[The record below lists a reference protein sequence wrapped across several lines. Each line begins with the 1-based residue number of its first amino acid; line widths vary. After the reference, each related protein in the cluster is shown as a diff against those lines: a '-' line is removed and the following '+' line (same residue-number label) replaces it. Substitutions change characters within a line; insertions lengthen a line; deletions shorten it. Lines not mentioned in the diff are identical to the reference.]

1 MMKSVVLILHL
12 GMAIAGLESIHT
24 TERSG
29 IISFDLGG
37 MAALGDGDC
46 VPRWAAELAKRN
58 NAETNSYM
66 DFMTSYD
73 ELNSFARKVESEL
86 EQKKK
91 ELLYIQHTGNNLQLG
106 NGRGIAEIRIFPIRS
121 MFPIR

>member
-1 MMKSVVLILHL
+1 
-12 GMAIAGLESIHT
+12 MASSPI
-24 TERSG
+24 
-29 IISFDLGG
+29 DLGG

-46 VPRWAAELAKRN
+46 VPRWAAQLAKRN

-73 ELNSFARKVESEL
+73 ELNSFARKVENEL

-106 NGRGIAEIRIFPIRS
+106 NGRGIAEDSHFSYPKHDSS
-121 MFPIR
+121 MSTIYLLCIDQTQNFQL